1 MVSLN
6 KKMLVGIIGEVPLKD
21 RPGGNVIGT
30 AKIEKL
36 KGGSL
41 VAHVDARDIPE
52 AITGGFSMGS
62 FSLYKSDGEEIT

>member
-1 MVSLN
+1 MVNLSKN
-6 KKMLVGIIGEVPLKD
+6 TPVGIIGEVPLTD

-36 KGGSL
+36 KSGSI

-62 FSLYKSDGEEIT
+62 FSIYKPDES